1 MVASNWLLDRV
12 SLMKPTFRSLRK
24 RTRAL
29 TTKATRR
36 KTSSQKI
43 RFKKA
48 RAVFCIYPDFAGGFD
63 ETAIQLRGHDC
74 HGHQRVWGEQAETL
88 SDLRLDKSQVSLL
101 SGSPFLIEFLD
112 KSWQRI
118 DLNDFFILDF

>member
-1 MVASNWLLDRV
+1 M
-12 SLMKPTFRSLRK
+12 
-24 RTRAL
+24 RAL

-48 RAVFCIYPDFAGGFD
+48 RAVFCTIIYPDFAGGFD

-101 SGSPFLIEFLD
+101 SGSPFLIEFVD
-112 KSWQRI
+112 KSSQRI
-118 DLNDFFILDF
+118 DFYYFVTLNF